1 MFRKFKEKLDLFFK
15 AEGFNF
21 KDNLVIKQ
29 FIVIIVLFILVGM
42 IIFHY
47 EHSLWSKK
55 KEIKFLEKND
65 STIHEILV
73 DNILEQNREL
83 FNLQTRCFE
92 GLVIKNKELAIIR
105 MKIGPN
111 KVKKILDRYMEE

>member
-29 FIVIIVLFILVGM
+29 FIVIIVLFIFVGM

-47 EHSLWSKK
+47 EHSLWSKE
-55 KEIKFLEKND
+55 KEIKFLEKNN

-73 DNILEQNREL
+73 DNLLEQNREL

-111 KVKKILDRYMEE
+111 KVKKILDRYMED